1 MSSDRT
7 PTTVLGLGAMG
18 HALAAARVDAGHP
31 TTVWN
36 RTPARAAPLEARGA
50 AVAPT
55 VTAAVTASPLVVVCL
70 LDHAS
75 VHDVLDPVATAMRG
89 RTVVNVTTTTPAQA
103 REIAGWA
110 AEHDVAYVDG
120 GIMAVPEMI
129 GRDGAAIFYSGA
141 AERFDQHLGVLELW
155 GEPVWFGTDAGM
167 ASLQDLAL
175 LAGMYAMFGGFF
187 HGAAMVAAEGVSAQ
201 SFAARAA
208 PFLAAMTGAFAGFA
222 EIIDAQDYAAPGQQ
236 SLAFSDL
243 EDLLQATRDQGVAT
257 DVLAPVQALIR
268 AQIDRGHGAEGFA
281 RIVEE
286 LRSGPR

>member
-18 HALAAARVDAGHP
+18 HALAAALVDAGHP

-50 AVAPT
+50 VVAPT

-110 AEHDVAYVDG
+110 AEHAVAYVAG

-129 GRDGAAIFYSGA
+129 GGDGAAILYSGA
-141 AERFDQHLGVLELW
+141 SDGFDQHRGVLELW

-175 LAGMYAMFGGFF
+175 LAGMYVMFGGFL
-187 HGAAMVAAEGVSAQ
+187 HGAAMVVAEGVSAQ
-201 SFAARAA
+201 TFAARAA
-208 PFLAAMTGAFAGFA
+208 PFLAAMTGAFARFA
-222 EIIDAQDYAAPGQQ
+222 EIIDAQDYVAPDQQ

-243 EDLLQATRDQGVAT
+243 DDLLQATRDQGVAT

-268 AQIDRGHGAEGFA
+268 GQIDRGHGAEGFV
-281 RIVEE
+281 RIFEG
-286 LRSGPR
+286 LRSAHR